1 MAIPLIGGIGTRMM
15 LGQIPRAVLSSAKGM
30 GKPASPVSGRFS
42 MDLTMNSEAVKRR
55 LKQRQK
61 QLPFA
66 VSKALSE
73 LAAEAA
79 RDYLP
84 KKTDQI
90 FEGGATKFTQKAFRY
105 KRATKRKLVSSV
117 YVAENRVQY
126 LKYMISDKETLRP
139 PKNRAVAIPT
149 YNVKKN
155 QYGNVS
161 RARWKTLVGNEQRYF
176 KGIPKQFGKDENKA
190 GIWQVKRNKLK
201 RLVAYKDQARYPKV
215 YFPYHDLLQK
225 FGRSSQTGFRPR
237 FFKAYRFALRTA
249 R

>member
-15 LGQIPRAVLSSAKGM
+15 LGQIPRAVLSGTKGI

-79 RDYLP
+79 MEYLP
-84 KKTDQI
+84 RKTDQI
-90 FEGGATKFTQKAFRY
+90 FEGGATTFTQKAFRF

-117 YVAENRVQY
+117 YVAENRVKY

-155 QYGNVS
+155 EYGNVS

-190 GIWQVKRNKLK
+190 GIWQIKRNKLK

-237 FFKAYRFALRTA
+237 FFKAYRFALRTG

>member
-15 LGQIPRAVLSSAKGM
+15 LGQIPRAVLSSARGM

-84 KKTDQI
+84 RKTDQI

-190 GIWQVKRNKLK
+190 GIWQIKRNKLK